1 MNRSTMPPRI
11 LIVDDELAHVRALC
25 DTLRGQAYDT
35 TGLASGEA
43 ALALL
48 AIESFDLLLVDLMMP
63 GMNGIAVVEAA
74 RLIDPD
80 LACIIMT
87 GEGTIASAVQAMKAG
102 ALDYV
107 VKPFKVSGILLILA
121 RALETRQ
128 LRIANARLELLLR
141 QHTAELDAMNR
152 DLRLA
157 REVAERASEEKT
169 NFLASMSHELRTPLN
184 AILGFS
190 QMLTSDSIPS
200 TAQEKKTFAS
210 HIFGAGRHLLTLI
223 NDILDIAKI
232 ESGNM
237 ALSMESVGLADIYHE
252 CWQMMEPLARKR
264 GITLT
269 FVEAG
274 SVHVLADR
282 TRLKQVLLNLLS
294 NAVKY
299 NRDQGE
305 IHVDCQPVDT
315 RRLRLSV
322 RDTGGGLSAAQ
333 LEVLFQPFNRL
344 GRDGRD
350 EEGTGLGLV
359 VSKRLAEAMQATIGV
374 ASTPGRGSTFWLD
387 IDSCPAR
394 YPLQESPRLSA
405 IARPAEP
412 IALPERK
419 TLLYVEDNPL
429 NVTLMAGL
437 IHFRA
442 DLDLLSAGDGQT
454 GLDMA
459 RRHLPQLILMDSDL
473 PDISGTQVMQLLRAD
488 ARTAHI
494 PVIALTAVAGPG
506 DIRQGLAAGFYRY
519 LTKPIDLVAFSEAV
533 NSALE
538 SATAPCSA

>member
-1 MNRSTMPPRI
+1 MNSSSMPPRI

-43 ALALL
+43 ALSLL
-48 AIESFDLLLVDLMMP
+48 AVESFDLLLVDLMMP

-74 RLIDPD
+74 RRIDPD

-87 GEGTIASAVQAMKAG
+87 GEGTIASAVQAMQAG

-121 RALETRQ
+121 RALETRR
-128 LRIANARLELLLR
+128 LRIANARLEMLLR
-141 QHTAELDAMNR
+141 QHTAELDAMNQ
-152 DLRLA
+152 DLQLA
-157 REVAERASEEKT
+157 REVAERANQEKT

-190 QMLTSDSIPS
+190 QMLMSDSIPS
-200 TAQEKKTFAS
+200 TVQEKKTFAS

-232 ESGNM
+232 ESGNLS
-237 ALSMESVGLADIYHE
+237 LSMESVGLAGIYHE

-274 SVHVLADR
+274 SMHVLADR

-299 NRDQGE
+299 NREQGE
-305 IHVDCQPVDT
+305 IHVDCQPADAHQ
-315 RRLRLSV
+315 LRLSV

-333 LEVLFQPFNRL
+333 LEALFQPFNRL
-344 GRDGRD
+344 GRDARD

-359 VSKRLAEAMQATIGV
+359 VSKRLAEAMQATLGV

-387 IDSCPAR
+387 IASCPAR
-394 YPLQESPRLSA
+394 QALPESARLPVFP
-405 IARPAEP
+405 RPAEALP
-412 IALPERK
+412 LPERK
-419 TLLYVEDNPL
+419 TVLYVEDNPL
-429 NVTLMAGL
+429 NVTLVAGL
-437 IHFRA
+437 IHFRP
-442 DLDLLSAGDGQT
+442 DLDLLSAGDGQA
-454 GLDMA
+454 GLELA
-459 RRHLPQLILMDSDL
+459 RRHVPQLILMDSDL

-506 DIRQGLAAGFYRY
+506 DVRQGLAAGFYRY
-519 LTKPIDLVAFSEAV
+519 LTKPIDVTAFSEAI

-538 SATAPCSA
+538 SATAQRSA

>member
-1 MNRSTMPPRI
+1 MNSSPMPPRI

-43 ALALL
+43 ALSLL
-48 AIESFDLLLVDLMMP
+48 AVESFDLLLVDLMMP

-74 RLIDPD
+74 RKIDPD

-87 GEGTIASAVQAMKAG
+87 GEGTIASAVQAMQAG

-141 QHTAELDAMNR
+141 QHTAELDAMNK

-157 REVAERASEEKT
+157 REVAERANEEKT
-169 NFLASMSHELRTPLN
+169 NFLSSMSHELRTPLN

-190 QMLTSDSIPS
+190 QMLMSDSIPS

-223 NDILDIAKI
+223 NDILDIARI

-237 ALSMESVGLADIYHE
+237 SLSMESVGLADIYHE

-274 SVHVLADR
+274 GVHVLADR
-282 TRLKQVLLNLLS
+282 TRLKQVLINLLS

-299 NRDQGE
+299 NREQGE
-305 IHVDCQPVDT
+305 IHVDCHPVDA
-315 RRLRLSV
+315 RQLRLSV
-322 RDTGGGLSAAQ
+322 RDTGAGMSAAQ
-333 LEVLFQPFNRL
+333 LEALFQPFNRL
-344 GRDGRD
+344 GRDARD

-359 VSKRLAEAMQATIGV
+359 VSKRLAEAMQARLGV

-387 IDSCPAR
+387 IASCPAR
-394 YPLQESPRLSA
+394 QPLLESPRLPA
-405 IARPAEP
+405 IVRPAE
-412 IALPERK
+412 AVRLPERK

-429 NVTLMAGL
+429 NVTLVAGL
-437 IHFRA
+437 IHFRP
-442 DLDLLSAGDGQT
+442 DLDLLSAGDGQA

-459 RRHLPQLILMDSDL
+459 RRHLPQLILMDCDL

-488 ARTAHI
+488 VRTAHI

-506 DIRQGLAAGFYRY
+506 DVRQGLAAGFYRY
-519 LTKPIDLVAFSEAV
+519 LTKPVDVAAFSEAI

-538 SATAPCSA
+538 SVTAQCSA

>member
-1 MNRSTMPPRI
+1 MNSSSMPPRI
-11 LIVDDELAHVRALC
+11 LIVDDELAHVHALC

-43 ALALL
+43 ALSLL
-48 AIESFDLLLVDLMMP
+48 AVESFDLLLVDLMMP

-80 LACIIMT
+80 LACVIMT

-141 QHTAELDAMNR
+141 QHTAELDAMNK
-152 DLRLA
+152 DLQLA
-157 REVAERASEEKT
+157 REVAERANQEKT
-169 NFLASMSHELRTPLN
+169 NFLSSMSHELRTPLN

-190 QMLTSDSIPS
+190 QMLMSDSIPS

-223 NDILDIAKI
+223 NDILDIGRI

-237 ALSMESVGLADIYHE
+237 SLAMEAVELAGIYHE
-252 CWQMMEPLARKR
+252 CWQMMEPLAHKR

-269 FVEAG
+269 FVDAG
-274 SVHVLADR
+274 GMHVLADR

-299 NRDQGE
+299 NREQGE
-305 IHVDCQPVDT
+305 IHVDCQPVDA
-315 RRLRLSV
+315 RQLRLSV
-322 RDTGGGLSAAQ
+322 RDTGGGMSSAQ
-333 LEVLFQPFNRL
+333 LEALFQPYNRL
-344 GRDGRD
+344 GRDARD

-359 VSKRLAEAMQATIGV
+359 VSKRLAEAMQARLGV
-374 ASTPGRGSTFWLD
+374 DSTPGRGTTFWLD
-387 IDSCPAR
+387 IASCPAR
-394 YPLQESPRLSA
+394 QPLQESPRLSA
-405 IARPAEP
+405 IARPAET
-412 IALPERK
+412 IRLPDRK

-429 NVTLMAGL
+429 NLALVAGL
-437 IHFRA
+437 IHFRP

-454 GLDMA
+454 GLELA

-494 PVIALTAVAGPG
+494 PVIALTAMAGPG
-506 DIRQGLAAGFYRY
+506 DVRQGLAAGFYRY
-519 LTKPIDLVAFSEAV
+519 LTKPIDVVAFSEAI

-538 SATAPCSA
+538 SATVQRSA

>member
-1 MNRSTMPPRI
+1 MNSSSMPPRI

-48 AIESFDLLLVDLMMP
+48 AVESFDLLLVDLMMP
-63 GMNGIAVVEAA
+63 GINGIAVVEAA
-74 RLIDPD
+74 RQIDPD

-87 GEGTIASAVQAMKAG
+87 GEGTIASAVQAMQAG

-141 QHTAELDAMNR
+141 QHTDELDAVNK
-152 DLRLA
+152 DLQLA
-157 REVAERASEEKT
+157 REVAERANQEKT
-169 NFLASMSHELRTPLN
+169 TFLSSMSHELRTPLN

-190 QMLTSDSIPS
+190 QMLMSDSIPS
-200 TAQEKKTFAS
+200 TAQEKKIFAS

-237 ALSMESVGLADIYHE
+237 SLSMEPVDLAGIYHE
-252 CWQMMEPLARKR
+252 CWQMMEPLAKKR

-269 FVEAG
+269 FVEAVG
-274 SVHVLADR
+274 LHVLADR

-299 NRDQGE
+299 NREQGE
-305 IHVDCQPVDT
+305 IHVDCQPLDT
-315 RRLRLSV
+315 RQLRLSV

-333 LEVLFQPFNRL
+333 LEALFQPFNRL
-344 GRDGRD
+344 GRDARD

-359 VSKRLAEAMQATIGV
+359 VSKRLAEAMQARLGV

-387 IDSCPAR
+387 IASCPAR
-394 YPLQESPRLSA
+394 QPLQESARLSA
-405 IARPAEP
+405 LARPAETVR
-412 IALPERK
+412 LPDRK

-429 NVTLMAGL
+429 NLALVAGL
-437 IHFRA
+437 IHFRP

-454 GLDMA
+454 GLELA

-506 DIRQGLAAGFYRY
+506 DIRQGLAAGYYRY
-519 LTKPIDLVAFSEAV
+519 LTKPIDVQAFSEAI

-538 SATAPCSA
+538 SATAQHSA

>member
-1 MNRSTMPPRI
+1 MNSSSMLPRI
-11 LIVDDELAHVRALC
+11 LIVDDELMHVRALC

-35 TGLASGEA
+35 TGLDSGEA
-43 ALALL
+43 VLSLL
-48 AIESFDLLLVDLMMP
+48 VIESFDLLLVDLMMP

-74 RLIDPD
+74 RQIDPD

-141 QHTAELDAMNR
+141 QHTAELDAMNK
-152 DLRLA
+152 DLQLA
-157 REVAERASEEKT
+157 REVAERANQEKT
-169 NFLASMSHELRTPLN
+169 NFLSSMSHELRTPLN
-184 AILGFS
+184 AVLGFS
-190 QMLTSDSIPS
+190 QMLMSDSIPS

-223 NDILDIAKI
+223 NDILDIARI
-232 ESGNM
+232 ESGNLS
-237 ALSMESVGLADIYHE
+237 LSMEAVGLTDIYHE
-252 CWQMMEPLARKR
+252 CWKMMEPLAHKR

-274 SVHVLADR
+274 GLHVLADR

-299 NRDQGE
+299 NCEQGQ
-305 IHVDCQPVDT
+305 IHVDCQPVDAHQ
-315 RRLRLSV
+315 LRLSV

-333 LEVLFQPFNRL
+333 LEALFQPYNRL
-344 GRDGRD
+344 GRDVRD

-359 VSKRLAEAMQATIGV
+359 VSKRLAEAMQASIGV
-374 ASTPGRGSTFWLD
+374 ASTPGRGSTFWID
-387 IDSCPAR
+387 IASCPAR
-394 YPLQESPRLSA
+394 QPLQESARLPVFH
-405 IARPAEP
+405 RVEEP
-412 IALPERK
+412 MCLPERK

-429 NVTLMAGL
+429 NVTLVAGL
-437 IHFRA
+437 IHFRP
-442 DLDLLSAGDGQT
+442 DLDLLSASDGQT

-459 RRHLPQLILMDSDL
+459 RHHLPQLILMDSDL

-488 ARTAHI
+488 PRTAHI
-494 PVIALTAVAGPG
+494 PVIALTAMTRPG
-506 DIRQGLAAGFYRY
+506 DIHQGLAAGFYRY
-519 LTKPIDLVAFSEAV
+519 LTKPIDVLAFFEAI

-538 SATAPCSA
+538 SATAQRSA